1 MSSTAA
7 QTLEQQV
14 EVETPEQV
22 VFSYT
27 VAGIGSRAAAAL
39 IDFAL
44 CAGAL
49 VLLSLLVLLA
59 QSAMG
64 VRMRTGAGWMLAA
77 YLFAQFAILWGYNVL
92 FEGLADGQTPGKRRL
107 GLRVVQ
113 DGGYSVSFAASA
125 VRNLVRVIDMQ
136 PGIAYGVG
144 MVSAA
149 MSRSGKRLGDYA
161 AGTLVVREE
170 MIREALA
177 PAAAPA
183 RIDEAGR
190 VAALPIATQLT
201 DDEFALLERYVVRR
215 QALEPARRQ
224 QLAAQ
229 LAERFRARAPEVTG
243 SDGAALLEIFNRERD
258 ARARGVAA
266 RSDTGAR
273 REQHAIVA
281 RGSARWAA
289 FATLLADAQ
298 RRGLR
303 RMSEEEV
310 SEFVAQ
316 YRELSTDLARLRT
329 AARGRDSNALFA
341 LSRLVGGGHNLL
353 YRQRPLTVD
362 AAVRYLFRTAPREI
376 RRSAPQIA
384 LAAALL
390 FGPAIASYV
399 AVVRDPAL
407 AAEFLP
413 AEMIER
419 AETGLARERRGEAYL
434 PRDMARTRGPFMASR
449 IMTNNV
455 QVTYVAFAG
464 GITAGLWTVL
474 ALVINGVQIGGAVGI
489 FAANGVAHL
498 ILGFVAA
505 HGVLELTAI
514 CIAGGGGLLLASAI
528 LLPGALP
535 RREALVV
542 KGRRAIR
549 LIAASTFLLV
559 IAGVLEG
566 YVSPLA
572 SWPNAWKYAISA
584 ATALFLAFYL
594 TLGRND
600 DDDSGEVNA
609 YTLQRNAGR

>member
-1 MSSTAA
+1 MSPTAA
-7 QTLEQQV
+7 RSLEQQV

-39 IDFAL
+39 IDVAL
-44 CAGAL
+44 CGVAML
-49 VLLSLLVLLA
+49 LLVILVAIA
-59 QSAMG
+59 QSAVG
-64 VRMRTGAGWMLAA
+64 WRMNVGAGWMFAI
-77 YLFAQFAILWGYNVL
+77 FIVAQFAILWGYNVL

-149 MSRSGKRLGDYA
+149 LSDSGKRLGDYA
-161 AGTLVVREE
+161 AGTFVVREE
-170 MIREALA
+170 VIREAIVA
-177 PAAAPA
+177 RPSSAAGG
-183 RIDEAGR
+183 DAGGKGS
-190 VAALPIATQLT
+190 ALPIATQLT
-201 DDEFALLERYVVRR
+201 DEEFTLLERYVARR

-229 LAERFRARAPEVTG
+229 LAQRFRPRAPDVGG
-243 SDGAALLEIFNRERD
+243 SDGAALLQIFERERD

-289 FATLLADAQ
+289 FAALLADAQ

-329 AARGRDSNALFA
+329 ATRGRDSNALFA

-353 YRQRPLTVD
+353 YRQRPLTFD

-376 RRSAPQIA
+376 RRSALPIG
-384 LAAALL
+384 LAALRL
-390 FGPAIASYV
+390 FGPAVVTYAV
-399 AVVRDPAL
+399 VVRDPAV

-413 AEMIER
+413 AEMIDR
-419 AETGLARERRGEAYL
+419 AETGKARERRGEAYL
-434 PRDMARTRGPFMASR
+434 PREMARMRGPFMGS
-449 IMTNNV
+449 
-455 QVTYVAFAG
+455 
-464 GITAGLWTVL
+464 
-474 ALVINGVQIGGAVGI
+474 
-489 FAANGVAHL
+489 
-498 ILGFVAA
+498 
-505 HGVLELTAI
+505 
-514 CIAGGGGLLLASAI
+514 LLHAT
-528 LLPGALP
+528 LP
-535 RREALVV
+535 
-542 KGRRAIR
+542 
-549 LIAASTFLLV
+549 S
-559 IAGVLEG
+559 
-566 YVSPLA
+566 
-572 SWPNAWKYAISA
+572 
-584 ATALFLAFYL
+584 
-594 TLGRND
+594 
-600 DDDSGEVNA
+600 
-609 YTLQRNAGR
+609 